1 MSEASEVRD
10 HLPLPGLAFQVLL
23 VLAAGDNHGYGIAKE
38 VEANT
43 SGRTRVGT
51 GSLYL
56 SMAKLADQG
65 LIEPCP
71 PPPSSRDR
79 RRRYFRLTALG
90 REVARAEAG
99 RLEALVRIA
108 RERDLLQPGIPG
120 ALEAQS

>member
-1 MSEASEVRD
+1 MSETQNIRD

-43 SGRTRVGT
+43 AGRTRLGT

-65 LIEPCP
+65 LIEPAP
-71 PPPSSRDR
+71 PPPASTDR
-79 RRRYFRLTALG
+79 RRRYYHLTAFG
-90 REVARAEAG
+90 RQVASAEAA
-99 RLEALVRIA
+99 RLADLVRIA
-108 RERDLLQPGIPG
+108 GERDLLQPGTLG
-120 ALEAQS
+120 ALEA